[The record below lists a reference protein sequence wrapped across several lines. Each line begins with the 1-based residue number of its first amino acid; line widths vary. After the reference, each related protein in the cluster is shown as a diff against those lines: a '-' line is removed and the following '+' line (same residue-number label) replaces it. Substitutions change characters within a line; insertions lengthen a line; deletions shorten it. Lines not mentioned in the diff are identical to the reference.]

1 MSCSCKIEEIDD
13 EPVGDNQTVKP
24 VRESVHVHC
33 ELKDDFDDEKAFETE
48 TETVTFSDESDEDEP
63 DNEEEDEEDED
74 DEIKNSE
81 SETEEED
88 EDADDD
94 ISETDDKESNP
105 DFWEFVERA
114 MQLLRRFF
122 PALSAIQRK
131 ELCEVMWNEAA
142 LQEDVNKS
150 LMV

>member
-1 MSCSCKIEEIDD
+1 MSCSCKIEEIDG
-13 EPVGDNQTVKP
+13 EPVDEIQP

-33 ELKDDFDDEKAFETE
+33 ELKDDFDDEEAFETE
-48 TETVTFSDESDEDEP
+48 TETDTASDEPDEDDPDLDEDE
-63 DNEEEDEEDED
+63 EEE

-88 EDADDD
+88 DDDEDD
-94 ISETDDKESNP
+94 ISEDDTKESNP

-150 LMV
+150 ELE